1 MGCLELS
8 RAFFLQYAQP
18 ELEQK
23 FPQWAPHVAAGLV
36 GNGSECFGYDD
47 EISKDHDWGIDF
59 YLWVTE
65 EKREAIPVL
74 AAWKRNLLER
84 HPEVERRQQS
94 AYGAQVGVSTVDD
107 YYRRLIGFPRGPE
120 TIAQWRAVPQENLA
134 MAVNGAVFRDPAG
147 QFTAVRAHLLEH
159 HYPRDLRLKKIAAK
173 CMAIAQTGQYNFDRC
188 RKRRDWVTLRT
199 VLARFQSET
208 IALVFLLNR
217 VFQPYYKWEFR
228 RMTELPILGE
238 RIGSGLRELAERSGL
253 NELELDRQKAVIM
266 EICAQLKG
274 ELRRQGLSDSDDWFL
289 ASHGESVQSRIGDV
303 RLRSLP
309 AQFE

>member
-47 EISKDHDWGIDF
+47 AISTDNDWGIDF

-94 AYGAQVGVSTVDD
+94 AYGAQVLS
-107 YYRRLIGFPRGPE
+107 LI
-120 TIAQWRAVPQENLA
+120 
-134 MAVNGAVFRDPAG
+134 
-147 QFTAVRAHLLEH
+147 H
-159 HYPRDLRLKKIAAK
+159 
-173 CMAIAQTGQYNFDRC
+173 
-188 RKRRDWVTLRT
+188 
-199 VLARFQSET
+199 
-208 IALVFLLNR
+208 
-217 VFQPYYKWEFR
+217 
-228 RMTELPILGE
+228 
-238 RIGSGLRELAERSGL
+238 
-253 NELELDRQKAVIM
+253 
-266 EICAQLKG
+266 ICAG
-274 ELRRQGLSDSDDWFL
+274 SSAEP
-289 ASHGESVQSRIGDV
+289 
-303 RLRSLP
+303 SLTS
-309 AQFE
+309 